1 MRAAVYVKDNEPLSI
16 ENVVPAE
23 PGPRDV
29 VIELGASGICH
40 TDLSIQSGQMSRLLA
55 GPSILGHEGAGTVVE
70 VGKEVSFVKVGD
82 KVISAVRPA
91 CGRCENCLRGTTHL
105 CTALWPMLGKRRGA
119 RPDGT
124 DYYAM
129 SGLGTF
135 CGVMTCDEASVVPVK
150 SDLPFE
156 QLALLGCGLT
166 TGAGSVLFTANV
178 EAGASVVI
186 VGCGGVGQAAIQ
198 AAVVAG
204 ATPIIAVDPMASKRE
219 FALKLGATHAI
230 DPTQGDIGEQV
241 REITR
246 GRGADYAFD
255 VVGGPEVVAQ
265 TFRTIGAGGMLVL
278 VGYGPIDAELKF
290 PAFELQS
297 QEKCVKGCVA
307 GSAQI
312 RRDFQRFVDLIE
324 TGRINTAS
332 MVSRTISLD
341 QVNQALEDLH
351 TGEAIR
357 SVITAF

>member
-1 MRAAVYVKDNEPLSI
+1 MRAAVFVKDNEPLLI
-16 ENVVPAE
+16 EDVKPAE

-29 VIELGASGICH
+29 VVELGASGICH
-40 TDLSIQSGQMSRLLA
+40 TDLSVQSGRMSRMLA
-55 GPSILGHEGAGTVVE
+55 GPSILGHEGAGTVLE

-82 KVISAVRPA
+82 RVVSSVRPA
-91 CGRCENCLRGTTHL
+91 CGRCDNCLRGKTNL
-105 CTALWPMLGKRRGA
+105 CTALWPMLKKRRGA
-119 RPDGT
+119 RPDGS

-135 CGVMTCDEASVVPVK
+135 SQVMTCDEASIVPVR

-156 QLALLGCGLT
+156 QLALIGCGLT
-166 TGAGSVLFTANV
+166 TGAGSVLFTADV

-204 ATPIIAVDPMASKRE
+204 ATPIIAVDPIASKRE
-219 FALKLGATHAI
+219 LALKLGATHAI
-230 DPTQGDIGEQV
+230 DPNAGDISDQV

-255 VVGGPEVVAQ
+255 VVGGPQVVAQ
-265 TFRTIGAGGMLVL
+265 TFKTIAAGGTLVL
-278 VGYGPIDAELKF
+278 VGYGAIDDELKF
-290 PAFELQS
+290 PAFDLQS
-297 QEKCVKGCVA
+297 QEKCIKGCVA
-307 GSAQI
+307 GSARI

-324 TGRINTAS
+324 ADRIDTAS
-332 MVSRTISLD
+332 MVSRTISLTE
-341 QVNQALEDLH
+341 VNQALDDLH

-357 SVITAF
+357 SVINKF

>member
-1 MRAAVYVKDNEPLSI
+1 MRAAVFVKDAEPLSI
-16 ENVVPAE
+16 ENVTPAE

-29 VIELGASGICH
+29 VVELGASGICH
-40 TDLSIQSGQMSRLLA
+40 TDLTVQSGRMSKMLA
-55 GPSILGHEGAGTVVE
+55 GPSILGHEGAGTVIE
-70 VGKEVSFVKVGD
+70 VGKEVSYVKVGD
-82 KVISAVRPA
+82 RVISAVRPA
-91 CGRCENCLRGTTHL
+91 CGRCDNCLRGKTHL
-105 CTALWPMLGKRRGA
+105 CTALWAMLKKRRGV
-119 RPDGT
+119 RPDGG
-124 DYYAM
+124 DYFAM

-135 CGVMTCDEASVVPVK
+135 SQVMTVDEASVVPVR

-156 QLALLGCGLT
+156 QLALIGCGLT
-166 TGAGSVLFTANV
+166 TGAGSVLFTADV
-178 EAGASVVI
+178 EAGSAVVI

-204 ATPIIAVDPMASKRE
+204 ATPIIAIDPMASKRE
-219 FALKLGATHAI
+219 TALKLGATHVI
-230 DPTQGDIGEQV
+230 DPGAGDIGEQV

-255 VVGGPEVVAQ
+255 VVGGPNVVAQ
-265 TFRTIGAGGMLVL
+265 TYKTIGTGGMLVL
-278 VGYGPIDAELKF
+278 VGYGAMDDELRF
-290 PAFELQS
+290 PAFDLQS

-324 TGRINTAS
+324 SGRIDTAS

-351 TGEAIR
+351 TGDAIR
-357 SVITAF
+357 SVITSF

>member
-1 MRAAVYVKDNEPLSI
+1 MRAAVFVKDNEPLSL
-16 ENVVPAE
+16 ENVNPAE

-29 VIELGASGICH
+29 VIEMGASGICG
-40 TDLSIQSGQMSRLLA
+40 TDLSVQSGKISRMLA

-70 VGKEVSFVKVGD
+70 VGKEVTFVKVGD
-82 KVISAVRPA
+82 RVISSFRPA
-91 CGRCENCLRGTTHL
+91 CGHCVNCLRGTTHL
-105 CTALWPMLGKRRGA
+105 CTALFPMLSKRRGS
-119 RPDGT
+119 RPDGS

-135 CGVMTCDEASVVPVK
+135 SQVMTCDEASVVPVQ

-166 TGAGSVLFTANV
+166 TGAGSVLFTADV
-178 EAGASVVI
+178 EAGSSVVI
-186 VGCGGVGQAAIQ
+186 VGCGGVGLAAIQ
-198 AAVVAG
+198 AAVIAG

-219 FALKLGATHAI
+219 VALKLGATHAI
-230 DPTQGDIGEQV
+230 DPAQGDIGDQV

-265 TFRTIGAGGMLVL
+265 TYKTIGAGGMLVL
-278 VGYGPIDAELKF
+278 VGYGPLDAELKL
-290 PAFELQS
+290 PAFDLQA

-324 TGRINTAS
+324 SNRIDTAT

-341 QVNQALEDLH
+341 QINEALQDMY

-357 SVITAF
+357 SVITSF